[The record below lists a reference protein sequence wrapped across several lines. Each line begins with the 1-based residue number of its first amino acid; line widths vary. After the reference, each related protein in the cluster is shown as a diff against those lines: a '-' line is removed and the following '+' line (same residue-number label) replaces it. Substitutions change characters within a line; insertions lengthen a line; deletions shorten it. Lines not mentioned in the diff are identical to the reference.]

1 MLFFAGHD
9 TAGIKI
15 AWAFIPLSQ
24 NPSQQKKL
32 HQHFLS
38 LLESYQP
45 ETKLLRNIV
54 EESMQMFPAAAIISL
69 HVTIKDIIVLQENG
83 NKTFSYQKFQFHLF
97 QFSRMSW

>member
-1 MLFFAGHD
+1 MKILEHYRNLHDLIPVTIIHLISKSPHYKSDLEWANDIPMLFFAGHD

-38 LLESYQP
+38 LLES
-45 ETKLLRNIV
+45 
-54 EESMQMFPAAAIISL
+54 
-69 HVTIKDIIVLQENG
+69 
-83 NKTFSYQKFQFHLF
+83 
-97 QFSRMSW
+97 